1 VEDLDCGIGG
11 VDSLAAR
18 SARATDFD
26 SNFIGADLEFHFLGD
41 RKNGHGCGG
50 GVNSALGF
58 GGGDALDAVDATFV
72 THGSKYSWAG
82 QFEYDFF

>member
-1 VEDLDCGIGG
+1 
-11 VDSLAAR
+11 
-18 SARATDFD
+18 
-26 SNFIGADLEFHFLGD
+26 LEFDLLGD